1 MSMTGE
7 RTDSDL
13 VLQLRDLYR
22 AARDTKRPRYNVWIR
37 NYGIVNNRAPGK
49 AVASSTGNGWMPNP
63 QDSEVYPTCSSLVGW
78 MTDQNTQ
85 CHFIPAVDPNSSI
98 FDFYSKLSNDLTTV
112 VRSAWENEDYTQQ
125 IKLTIWDALI
135 YGVGILKTVWDA
147 GASGGYGDAKII
159 RVDPYSFYPDPNCSS
174 LEDAEYFV
182 EARYM
187 SYEEIERK
195 YPDTAWHLEE
205 KPLGGSSETIDTKPD
220 LYSETYRAPKANPGA
235 LPGGQVRYGQAK
247 DGKDWI
253 KDKGYV
259 VYEYWLKENSEYFDN
274 YDDLPENM
282 HPEMSERVINTD
294 WRVVVVCEDVVLFD
308 EYADELWSYS
318 SHPYDRFV
326 FDDIGEFYGIALV
339 DHLSH
344 PQIYINRLLTAMQHN
359 AELVG
364 NPIFLEAANSGL
376 ARTAIIN
383 RPGQR
388 LTLTG
393 SGAMQN
399 NRPDWLQPPSMPPA
413 VMQLVQFWI
422 SRIESISGLSALVKG
437 ATPTNRNAEGVISS
451 IQEAAFVRIRSALR
465 NMEQT
470 LERSIS
476 KVADLIIDNYNEPRM
491 LAILGEDGQPTTV
504 ALSADHFM
512 VPTRD
517 GKSPL
522 KYSLNV
528 EAGSNSPTSRQA
540 RIAEADALFG
550 LGAYDDVEVLK
561 AHQVANYMQI
571 IQRKD
576 DRLRQGLFQPPGKR
590 QAAGRSR

>member
-1 MSMTGE
+1 M
-7 RTDSDL
+7 
-13 VLQLRDLYR
+13 
-22 AARDTKRPRYNVWIR
+22 
-37 NYGIVNNRAPGK
+37 
-49 AVASSTGNGWMPNP
+49 
-63 QDSEVYPTCSSLVGW
+63 
-78 MTDQNTQ
+78 
-85 CHFIPAVDPNSSI
+85 
-98 FDFYSKLSNDLTTV
+98 FDFMSKLAGDLTTTV
-112 VRSAWENEDYTQQ
+112 KSSWEVQNYTQQ
-125 IKLTIWDALI
+125 IKLVIWDALI
-135 YGVGILKTVWDA
+135 YGLGMFKTVWDA
-147 GASGGYGDAKII
+147 GASGGYGDAKIV
-159 RVDPYSFYPDPNCSS
+159 RVDPYTFYPDPNASCM
-174 LEDAEYFV
+174 EDAEYFV

-195 YPDTAWHLEE
+195 YPDTAWHLED
-205 KPLGGSSETIDTKPD
+205 KPLGGSSETVDTKPD

-259 VYEYWLKENSEYFDN
+259 VYEFWLKENDEG
-274 YDDLPENM
+274 YDSYEDLPHNM
-282 HPEMSERVINTD
+282 QPEMSERVINTR
-294 WRVVVVCEDVVLFD
+294 WRVVVLCESAVLFD
-308 EYADELWSYS
+308 EYADELWAYG

-388 LTLTG
+388 LTLSG
-393 SGAMQN
+393 AGAMQN
-399 NRPDWLQPPSMPPA
+399 KPDWLQPPSMPPA

-437 ATPTNRNAEGVISS
+437 ATPTQRNAEGVISS

-465 NMEQT
+465 NLEDT
-470 LERSIS
+470 LEHAIS
-476 KVADLIIDNYNEPRM
+476 KVADLVIDNYNEPRI
-491 LAILGEDGQPTTV
+491 LSILGEDGQPTSI
-504 ALSADHFM
+504 ALSSDHFM
-512 VPTRD
+512 VPSD
-517 GKSPL
+517 GGKSPL
-522 KYSLNV
+522 EYSLNV

-540 RIAEADALFG
+540 RIAEADKLFG

-561 AHQVANYMQI
+561 AHQVPNYMEI
-571 IQRKD
+571 INRKD
-576 DRLRQGLFQPPGKR
+576 QRLAEGKFQPPGKR
-590 QAAGRSR
+590 QAAGRSGGQ